1 LPATL
6 ARWEGAAYRDGMK
19 GPRVGTTRYHLSTS
33 WGICLLDRSDLG
45 LARFYLPDPA
55 AEPLAEGEDSGVGLT
70 GDVAGWADLVLAYFN
85 GGPVDFSMIPLDTS
99 GLTLSEQAIYA
110 ALRLVAYG
118 ETTTYGEL
126 AVRIGQP
133 GAARAIG
140 MAMARN
146 PWPLV
151 VPCHRVLAK
160 GGALHGFS
168 APGGL
173 DTKRR
178 MLVMEGVDLDRGEP
192 MLPGLF

>member
-1 LPATL
+1 MPADVTAW
-6 ARWEGAAYRDGMK
+6 ARSVCAY
-19 GPRVGTTRYHLSTS
+19 
-33 WGICLLDRSDLG
+33 
-45 LARFYLPDPA
+45 F
-55 AEPLAEGEDSGVGLT
+55 EGE
-70 GDVAGWADLVLAYFN
+70 
-85 GGPVDFSMIPLDTS
+85 PVDLSFIPLDMS
-99 GLTLSEQAIYA
+99 DLTETEQAIYT
-110 ALRLVAYG
+110 ALRLVPYG
-118 ETTTYGEL
+118 QTTTYGEL
-126 AVRIGQP
+126 AARIGQP
-133 GAARAIG
+133 GAARAVG

>member
-1 LPATL
+1 MPSDVASWS
-6 ARWEGAAYRDGMK
+6 ARVSAY
-19 GPRVGTTRYHLSTS
+19 
-33 WGICLLDRSDLG
+33 
-45 LARFYLPDPA
+45 F
-55 AEPLAEGEDSGVGLT
+55 EGEI
-70 GDVAGWADLVLAYFN
+70 
-85 GGPVDFSMIPLDTS
+85 VDFLDIPLDMAD
-99 GLTLSEQAIYA
+99 LTVAEQAIYS
-110 ALRLVAYG
+110 ALRLVPYG
-118 ETTTYGEL
+118 GTTTYGDL
-126 AVRIGQP
+126 AARIGQP
-133 GAARAIG
+133 GAARAVG

-173 DTKRR
+173 ETKRR

>member
-1 LPATL
+1 MTRSCL
-6 ARWEGAAYRDGMK
+6 AMDTA
-19 GPRVGTTRYHLSTS
+19 
-33 WGICLLDRSDLG
+33 WGVCTVEYSDAG
-45 LARFYLPDPA
+45 LARVRLPEPGRRA
-55 AEPLAEGEDSGVGLT
+55 ADAET
-70 GDVAGWADLVLAYFN
+70 TVAPPQDAIRCASLISTYFE
-85 GGPVDFSMIPLDTS
+85 GKRVEFSDIPLDMS
-99 GLTLSEQAIYA
+99 RLTPAQQAIYA
-110 ALRLVAYG
+110 ALRLVPYG

-126 AVRIGQP
+126 AARIGQP
-133 GAARAIG
+133 GAARAVG

>member
-1 LPATL
+1 
-6 ARWEGAAYRDGMK
+6 
-19 GPRVGTTRYHLSTS
+19 V
-33 WGICLLDRSDLG
+33 
-45 LARFYLPDPA
+45 RFRLPDPHA
-55 AEPLAEGEDSGVGLT
+55 SPCADDEAEAGDMPSDVASWSARVSAYFEGEI
-70 GDVAGWADLVLAYFN
+70 
-85 GGPVDFSMIPLDTS
+85 VDFLDIPLDMAD
-99 GLTLSEQAIYA
+99 LTVAEQAIYS
-110 ALRLVAYG
+110 ALRLVPYG
-118 ETTTYGEL
+118 GTTTYGDL
-126 AVRIGQP
+126 AARIGQP
-133 GAARAIG
+133 GAARSVG

-173 DTKRR
+173 ETKRR